1 MKIEVIHRR
10 DKMKKTLVLMFTVLI
25 IASLLT
31 GCFGGYKS
39 LDSAVEGEITIMLW
53 SGDGTLMEDIGRKE
67 LTPEDL
73 KGQNQAAAY
82 AVAQAFNQIYPNV
95 KINVFAKVGGP
106 NDNGVTW
113 QQELENFK
121 AEYGRYPDVYASTD
135 LVGDISRGL
144 VADLSQFSDDP
155 LYKTFNK
162 SVMGMMNYYGF
173 QAGVPQFLQPWGVYV
188 NKALAEDNNL
198 DVPGPNWT
206 IDEYTDFIGRADGVN
221 FWGAMDTEFDFIRT
235 GSTKFEQMMFN
246 YNGTGNYVDLNTDEI
261 KDLIDYIPRWARTAV
276 WPQRDLGLVPDEVMD
291 ANWAWSFKF
300 FMENKILT
308 NAGDPWMMGDCA
320 NPDPNH
326 WGVCKSSDWD
336 IYPRPATDYQPNT
349 VGVVLDPLAVYNYCM
364 ADGDAEC
371 TEEETAQTKLA
382 YTFAAFWAGDTRS
395 MQARADQMFLDG
407 EVLKT
412 ALNDSFPL
420 VTGDEFDKQM
430 EIWYSAPNHKRF
442 EDPARMP
449 GFHEVLRIWQA
460 GQFWAVSDKAY
471 PWTYNYEGASRPI
484 LYEWLNSWNPEVA
497 GASRNDANWVDNV
510 KSKLG
515 DWSAAFNE
523 RFNESSKALKDGL
536 KQFYGYSDSD
546 FE

>member
-1 MKIEVIHRR
+1 
-10 DKMKKTLVLMFTVLI
+10 MKKTIVLLFALFLI
-25 IASLLT
+25 TSMLT
-31 GCFGGYKS
+31 GCSGYKQ
-39 LDSAVEGEITIMLW
+39 LDSKVEGEISIMLW
-53 SGDGTLMEDIGRKE
+53 SGDGTFMEDIGRKE

-82 AVAQAFNQIYPNV
+82 AVAKAFNQLYPNV
-95 KINVFAKVGGP
+95 KINVFAKSGGP
-106 NDNGVTW
+106 HDNGVSW

-135 LVGDISRGL
+135 LVGDISKGL
-144 VADLSQFSDDP
+144 IADLSKFDDDP

-198 DVPGPNWT
+198 DVPSPTWT
-206 IDEYTDFIGRADGVN
+206 IEEYTDFIGKADGVN
-221 FWGAMDTEFDFIRT
+221 FWGTMDTEFDFLRT
-235 GSTKFEQMMFN
+235 GTTKFEQMMFN
-246 YNGTGNYVDLNTDEI
+246 YAGKGNYVDLNTDEV
-261 KDLIDYIPRWARTAV
+261 KALIDYIPKWSKVAV
-276 WPQRDLGLVPDEVMD
+276 WPQRDLGLVSDEVMN
-291 ANWAWSFKF
+291 ANWWWGFKF

-308 NAGDPWMMGDCA
+308 LGGDPWMMGDCA

-336 IYPRPATDYQPNT
+336 IYPRPSTDYQPNT
-349 VGVVLDPLAVYNYCM
+349 VGVVLDPLAVYNHCM
-364 ADGDAEC
+364 LDGNAEC
-371 TEEETAQTKLA
+371 TDAENAQTKLA

-395 MQARADQMFLDG
+395 MQARADQNFKDG

-420 VTGDEFDKQM
+420 VTGAEFDKQM
-430 EIWYSAPNHKRF
+430 EIWYSAPNHARF
-442 EDPARMP
+442 KNPATMP

-484 LYEWLNSWNPEVA
+484 LYEWLNMWDPAVA
-497 GASRNDANWVDNV
+497 GASRNDANWADNV

-515 DWSAAFNE
+515 DWNTAFNQ
-523 RFNESSKALKDGL
+523 RFEESSKALKDGL
-536 KQFYGYSDSD
+536 KQFYGYKDSD